1 MGASFRHEVGK
12 NRMEFEG
19 SVMVPWNRRRSGD
32 RSEAIFRELVE
43 DCEAFLAGRLVEFLE
58 RRKALVPAWAW
69 TNLLA
74 HGSVEQLSTVSLEE
88 HFRGG
93 DEYREWREGRSYL
106 ATETPAGARSFG
118 PLLIVQKALVPLELT
133 LAAHPESNMSSPT
146 QWVVHVEALLEVHRA
161 TRMRAMKPN
170 FYRKQP
176 NGDAQ

>member
-1 MGASFRHEVGK
+1 MGASFQHEVGK

-93 DEYREWREGRSYL
+93 TNTGNGGGAVLIWRPRHW
-106 ATETPAGARSFG
+106 PAPDPSV
-118 PLLIVQKALVPLELT
+118 LCWL
-133 LAAHPESNMSSPT
+133 
-146 QWVVHVEALLEVHRA
+146 
-161 TRMRAMKPN
+161 
-170 FYRKQP
+170 YRKP
-176 NGDAQ
+176 SSRWS